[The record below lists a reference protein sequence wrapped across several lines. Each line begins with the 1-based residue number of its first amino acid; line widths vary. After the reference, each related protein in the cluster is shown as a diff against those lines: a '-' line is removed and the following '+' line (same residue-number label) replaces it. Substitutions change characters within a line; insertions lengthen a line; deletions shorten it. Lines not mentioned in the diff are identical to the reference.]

1 MRTNKKKKHQ
11 TPVTQA
17 IDSIIPTSETAPSQT
32 TTAPSS
38 KPGGQ
43 RQNRGKGYLNFGYLN
58 TIFQP
63 D

>member
-43 RQNRGKGYLNFGYLN
+43 RQNRGKGSLNFGY
-58 TIFQP
+58 
-63 D
+63 